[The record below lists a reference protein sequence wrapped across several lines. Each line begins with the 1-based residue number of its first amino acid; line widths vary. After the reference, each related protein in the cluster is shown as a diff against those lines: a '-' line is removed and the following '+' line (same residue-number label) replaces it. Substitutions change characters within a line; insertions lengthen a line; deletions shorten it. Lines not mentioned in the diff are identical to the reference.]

1 MNRSRISAVA
11 VIFAIGAL
19 SSCSNDPQASTPAA
33 PAIGPQAAPPKQ
45 PPPCDPKKTDCFPN
59 GRMTGGG
66 SNVTIGDVKITKGF
80 TLHCDIILSNNLEIN
95 WPGHKWHLTK
105 PISTAECVDDPTISP
120 VPPPAPFDTFN
131 GTADGNLDGVEGSHI
146 DFTLVDAGEP
156 GGGGDK
162 TRFFIT
168 APDGSVA
175 LDLPLSVITGG
186 NIQAHY
192 DQPHK

>member
-1 MNRSRISAVA
+1 MNRSRLPVVA
-11 VIFAIGAL
+11 LILAIGAL
-19 SSCSNDPQASTPAA
+19 ASCSDDPQNSNLATSGL
-33 PAIGPQAAPPKQ
+33 GPQAAPRPT
-45 PPPCDPKKTDCFPN
+45 CDPKKTDCFPN

-80 TLHCDIILSNNLEIN
+80 TLHCDIVLSNNLEIN
-95 WPGHKWHLTK
+95 WPGHQWHLSK
-105 PISTAECVDDPTISP
+105 PISTAECVDDPSIDP
-120 VPPPAPFDTFN
+120 QPPPAPFDTFN

-146 DFTLVDAGEP
+146 VFTLVDAGEP
-156 GGGGDK
+156 GGTGDK
-162 TRFFIT
+162 TRFLIT

-175 LDLPLSVITGG
+175 LDLPLSLITGG